1 MILITHYYILT
12 SKKKMINETK
22 LASLITLL
30 DDPDPQIF
38 KQIEE
43 ELLSYGN
50 EVVGYLEGAWEK
62 SFDSILQER
71 IENLIHKIQ
80 FINVKEDLALWYQSG
95 GFDLLRGFII
105 INRYQYPDLNEQK
118 IINQIEAIKRDIW
131 LQLIYESSPIEK
143 VKLINHIF
151 YNVYGFSGNTTN
163 HQDPKNSFLSEVL
176 ESKKGN
182 QISLAIIYSII
193 AQKLDIP
200 IYGVNL
206 PQHFILAYADEKAKY
221 DEENGILF
229 YINVFNK
236 GYVFGKKDIDQ
247 FLKQLK
253 INPEQLFYEPCSNT
267 EILKRVIRNLIS
279 SYEKAGALEPIK
291 RRLVKFSFHSDKRLF
306 SALVAKN
313 PPADFKDSGRA
324 RRIDFSIHLY
334 KHCTLCG

>member
-1 MILITHYYILT
+1 
-12 SKKKMINETK
+12 MINETK

-279 SYEKAGALEPIK
+279 SYEKAGALEK
-291 RRLVKFSFHSDKRLF
+291 SEELLSLLEVL
-306 SALVAKN
+306 
-313 PPADFKDSGRA
+313 KD
-324 RRIDFSIHLY
+324 
-334 KHCTLCG
+334 